1 MHSSTWTANRARQ
14 IVVCGDEGLGRQTM
28 IYQGLIEGQGACQVD
43 RIIATQ
49 LLTAR
54 ELNRTVDHHRP
65 NCYESIALT
74 CIA

>member
-1 MHSSTWTANRARQ
+1 
-14 IVVCGDEGLGRQTM
+14 
-28 IYQGLIEGQGACQVD
+28 VD

-54 ELNRTVDHHRP
+54 ELNRTVYHHRP
-65 NCYESIALT
+65 NCYEPIALT